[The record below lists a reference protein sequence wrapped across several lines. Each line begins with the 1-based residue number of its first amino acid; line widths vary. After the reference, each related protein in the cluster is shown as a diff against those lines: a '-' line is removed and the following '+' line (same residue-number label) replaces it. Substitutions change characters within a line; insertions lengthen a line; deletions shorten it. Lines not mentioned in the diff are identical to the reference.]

1 MGPPQIC
8 ILHRGAIS
16 SRKGNP
22 NKLLQMCSGIVS
34 SNKSVVLIL
43 EASCIHDIMIPV
55 HWRGWD
61 GKQCY
66 LCTVTAEII
75 STPEIFPEKAPF
87 LPEYCYSYKCFG
99 LHFISFI
106 CIWSKNPKRTKVTF
120 EAFHTELG
128 LDKIIGIFSILLVN
142 CLMSSV
148 WRLFEITCGR
158 KQVLA
163 MKQSH
168 LKPVVAWVCCTE
180 DRKES
185 RELSEDLRTKYD
197 FFFKLL
203 LTLGSGTFHHL
214 V

>member
-34 SNKSVVLIL
+34 SNKSVVLTL

-142 CLMSSV
+142 CMTLV
-148 WRLFEITCGR
+148 WNHLWQETGAGNEAIT
-158 KQVLA
+158 
-163 MKQSH
+163 
-168 LKPVVAWVCCTE
+168 PVVAWVCCTE

-197 FFFKLL
+197 FFF
-203 LTLGSGTFHHL
+203 
-214 V
+214 

>member
-34 SNKSVVLIL
+34 SNKSVVLTL

-106 CIWSKNPKRTKVTF
+106 CIWSKPPKEQK
-120 EAFHTELG
+120 
-128 LDKIIGIFSILLVN
+128 
-142 CLMSSV
+142 
-148 WRLFEITCGR
+148 
-158 KQVLA
+158 
-163 MKQSH
+163 SH
-168 LKPVVAWVCCTE
+168 LKRFTQNSGWT
-180 DRKES
+180 
-185 RELSEDLRTKYD
+185 
-197 FFFKLL
+197 KLL
-203 LTLGSGTFHHL
+203 ASFQYCWWIVLCQAYDACLKSPVAGNRCWQWSNHTWSQ
-214 V
+214 

>member
-34 SNKSVVLIL
+34 SNKSVVLTL

-106 CIWSKNPKRTKVTF
+106 CIWSKKNQKNKSHIWSVSHRTRAGQNYWHLFNIVGELSYVKRMTLVWNHLWQETGAGN
-120 EAFHTELG
+120 EAITPEA
-128 LDKIIGIFSILLVN
+128 S
-142 CLMSSV
+142 SSV
-148 WRLFEITCGR
+148 S
-158 KQVLA
+158 VLHGGQKGEQRA
-163 MKQSH
+163 VWGLENKI
-168 LKPVVAWVCCTE
+168 W
-180 DRKES
+180 
-185 RELSEDLRTKYD
+185 
-197 FFFKLL
+197 FFF
-203 LTLGSGTFHHL
+203 
-214 V
+214 